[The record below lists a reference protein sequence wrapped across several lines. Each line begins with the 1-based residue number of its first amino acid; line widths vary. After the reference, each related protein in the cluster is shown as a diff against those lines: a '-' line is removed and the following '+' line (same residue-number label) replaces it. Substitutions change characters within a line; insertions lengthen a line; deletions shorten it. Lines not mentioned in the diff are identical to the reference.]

1 MAAINKLYLDLSNKN
16 LIKDEYLKLANNNE
30 AVRVAVDQ

>member
-1 MAAINKLYLDLSNKN
+1 MAAINKLYLDLFNKN
-16 LIKDEYLKLANNNE
+16 LIKDEFLKLSNNNE